1 VYLVEGQS
9 LKRLKQMS
17 LILEQEQEVE
27 SIRVAG
33 RRIGLASNSTRRL
46 KNCPIHVEYAIS
58 TNAWSSS

>member
-1 VYLVEGQS
+1 MNSVKGQS

-17 LILEQEQEVE
+17 LVLEWEQEVE

-46 KNCPIHVEYAIS
+46 KNCPYRVEHAIS
-58 TNAWSSS
+58 IDAWSSS